1 MPQLLETER
10 ALLRPF
16 QPADAAEAFSWFG
29 DAEVMRHIP
38 LGADQTSADSA
49 ARIGRYIDHQNR
61 YGFSKWVIIDRESQ
75 KLVGD
80 SGLYYL
86 PDGKRV
92 ELGYRLAR
100 AWWGRGLATEV
111 AQRWIE
117 AAHEFT
123 EHPTLHAFAH
133 PENAPSLQILRKLGF
148 TYLQHETFYG
158 LNAPVYTLPL
168 REATSPPESILRRQ
182 P

>member
-1 MPQLLETER
+1 MRQILETER
-10 ALLRPF
+10 TLLRPF
-16 QPADAAEAFSWFG
+16 QPADATDAFSWFG

-38 LGADQTSADSA
+38 LGADSTSADTA
-49 ARIGRYIDHQNR
+49 ARLGRYIEHQECQ
-61 YGFSKWVIIDRESQ
+61 GFSKWVIVDRQSQ
-75 KLVGD
+75 RLMGD
-80 SGLYYL
+80 AGLYFL

-100 AWWGRGLATEV
+100 AWWGQGLAVEV

-117 AAHEFT
+117 VAHEFIGET
-123 EHPTLHAFAH
+123 TLHAFAH
-133 PENAPSLQILRKLGF
+133 PENTPSLHILGKLGF

-158 LNAPVYTLPL
+158 LNAPVFTLRL
-168 REATSPPESILRRQ
+168 TISPPGSIRPRQ